1 MKDLKLEVSITDLE
15 TFRNLIEL
23 LERHFETLPLELQNS
38 LIEVSKEGIN
48 DITNKTL
55 SDKGY
60 CNISPYKFKTNFK
73 YKNILSI
80 NKILKKVKYIDNNIY
95 KESYPETFY
104 FKINNEIIVEW

>member
-23 LERHFETLPLELQNS
+23 LERHFEALPLELQNS

-60 CNISPYKFKTNFK
+60 YNISPYKFKTNFK
-73 YKNILSI
+73 YKDILSI
-80 NKILKKVKYIDNNIY
+80 NKILKKINYFEDGKN

-104 FKINNEIIVEW
+104 LKINNEIIVEW